1 MIEKPLKKMWKT
13 VLRNIQSRLENSRA
27 FDIWIKPVKPH
38 SFTDKILTL
47 EIPNMIFQKGFA
59 PFIKILKEEFS
70 KVAGV
75 HPEIQFIYN
84 GTEGK
89 QKNIINSIPGNLN
102 SEYVFEHF
110 VVGPCNRLAH
120 AAALAVSQ
128 SPGTAYNPLFLY
140 GDVGLGKTH
149 LMQSIGHFGQERE
162 NVKIAYISCEVFVNL
177 FIQSIQKKTTTAF
190 RNKFRNLDYLLIDDI
205 HFIAGKEGTQE
216 EFFHTFNT
224 LYDHKKQIVL
234 SSDRPPKEIA
244 KLEKR
249 LISRFEW
256 GLVVDLQPPD
266 FETRV
271 AILKKKCELKKL
283 QLPDD
288 IVFFIAENVK
298 DNIRLLEGVLNRLI
312 ASSSLLSREINIFL
326 AEEVIK
332 EVHHKERKL
341 ITLDLITQKVGLFFH
356 IPQLELTSSKKRT
369 RHILLPRQ
377 IAMYLVRELTNHSLT
392 SIAEGFNGQD
402 HTTVLHSYKKIKKL
416 IKEDDYLNGVI
427 EKIKNSLNE

>member
-1 MIEKPLKKMWKT
+1 MNEQPLKKMWNT
-13 VLRNIQSRLENSRA
+13 VLENIQSRLENSRA
-27 FDIWIKPVKPH
+27 FDIWIKPVKLH
-38 SFTDKILTL
+38 SITDKILTI

-59 PFIKILKEEFS
+59 PFINILKEEFS
-70 KVAGV
+70 KVAGF
-75 HPEIQFIYN
+75 HPEIQFTYT
-84 GTEGK
+84 GTEEK
-89 QKNIINSIPGNLN
+89 QKNIIPGNLN

-149 LMQSIGHFGQERE
+149 LIQSIGHFGQERE
-162 NVKIAYISCEVFVNL
+162 NLKVAYISCEVFVNL
-177 FIQSIQKKTTTAF
+177 FIQSIQKKTTSAF
-190 RNKFRNLDYLLIDDI
+190 RNRFRNLDYLLIDDI

-224 LYDHKKQIVL
+224 LYDHRKQIVL

-283 QLPDD
+283 KLPDD

-326 AEEVIK
+326 AEEIIK
-332 EVHHKERKL
+332 EVEHKERTP

-356 IPQLELTSSKKRT
+356 LSQSELRSTRRT

-377 IAMYLVRELTNHSLT
+377 IAMYLARELTNNSLT
-392 SIAEGFNGQD
+392 SIAEEFSGKD

-416 IKEDDYLNGVI
+416 LGEDDYLNGVI
-427 EKIKNSLNE
+427 ERIKNNLNE